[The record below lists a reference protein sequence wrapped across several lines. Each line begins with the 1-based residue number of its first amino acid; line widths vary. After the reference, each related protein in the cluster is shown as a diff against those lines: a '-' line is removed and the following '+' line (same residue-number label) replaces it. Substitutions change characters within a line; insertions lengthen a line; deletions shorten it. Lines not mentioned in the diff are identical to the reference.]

1 MSIRTWSTT
10 VALATAL
17 AFGAAACG
25 DDESATPQTTAPPAT
40 TTESTPVTTAPA
52 ATKPKPKPAPK
63 PKPKVRTIR
72 IFVEQGRPRGGIK
85 RPLLEQGERVRIVV
99 RTDAGVEVHLHGY
112 DITRPVRPGQPTQL
126 AFRADIPG
134 RFELEL
140 HHPDA
145 VLADLEVRP

>member
-1 MSIRTWSTT
+1 
-10 VALATAL
+10 
-17 AFGAAACG
+17 
-25 DDESATPQTTAPPAT
+25 
-40 TTESTPVTTAPA
+40 
-52 ATKPKPKPAPK
+52 
-63 PKPKVRTIR
+63 VRTIR
-72 IFVEQGRPRGGIK
+72 IFVAEGRPRGGIK
-85 RPLLEQGERVRIVV
+85 RPVLKQGERVRIVV

-126 AFRADIPG
+126 AFKADIPG

>member
-1 MSIRTWSTT
+1 MHARTSAAGLAL
-10 VALATAL
+10 VAALAL
-17 AFGAAACG
+17 AGSACGGDEDAAA
-25 DDESATPQTTAPPAT
+25 PTTAPPPAA
-40 TTESTPVTTAPA
+40 PPPAATTAPRPQPA
-52 ATKPKPKPAPK
+52 PRPKPQ
-63 PKPKVRTIR
+63 VRTIR
-72 IFVEQGRPRGGIK
+72 IFVAEGRPRGGIK
-85 RPLLEQGERVRIVV
+85 RPVLKQGERVRIVV

-126 AFRADIPG
+126 AFKADIPG

>member
-1 MSIRTWSTT
+1 MHARTT
-10 VALATAL
+10 VAGVAL
-17 AFGAAACG
+17 AAALALFGFACGGDDDAAA
-25 DDESATPQTTAPPAT
+25 PT
-40 TTESTPVTTAPA
+40 TTVPSSTTDTAKPSTAPA
-52 ATKPKPKPAPK
+52 ATKPKPKPNLG
-63 PKPKVRTIR
+63 VRTIR
-72 IFVEQGRPRGGIK
+72 IVVEQGRPRGGIK
-85 RPLLEQGERVRIVV
+85 RPALKRGERVRIVV

-126 AFRADIPG
+126 AFTADIPG

>member
-1 MSIRTWSTT
+1 MSTRTLSAT
-10 VALATAL
+10 VALAAAL
-17 AFGAAACG
+17 ALGGPACG
-25 DDESATPQTTAPPAT
+25 DDDPEASPTTAPPAT
-40 TTESTPVTTAPA
+40 TIESTPATTTSAE
-52 ATKPKPKPAPK
+52 PK

-85 RPLLEQGERVRIVV
+85 RPVLEQGERVRIVV

-112 DITRPVRPGQPTQL
+112 DLTRPVRPGQPTQL
-126 AFRADIPG
+126 AFRARIPG

>member
-1 MSIRTWSTT
+1 MTARSPAALLAVT
-10 VALATAL
+10 VALA
-17 AFGAAACG
+17 AAACG
-25 DDESATPQTTAPPAT
+25 GSDEQSAPAT
-40 TTESTPVTTAPA
+40 TPPPAPTATTSPA
-52 ATKPKPKPAPK
+52 TTQPKPKPAAT

-72 IFVEQGRPRGGIK
+72 IFVRQGRPRGGIQ
-85 RPLLEQGERVRIVV
+85 RPVLKQGARVRIVI

-112 DITRPVRPGQPTQL
+112 DITRPVKPGQPTQL
-126 AFRADIPG
+126 AFTADVPG

>member
-1 MSIRTWSTT
+1 MSTRTLSAT
-10 VALATAL
+10 VALAAAL
-17 AFGAAACG
+17 GLGGTACG
-25 DDESATPQTTAPPAT
+25 DDEPEASPTTAPPAAT
-40 TTESTPVTTAPA
+40 TDSMPATTAPA
-52 ATKPKPKPAPK
+52 ETEPKPAPK

-72 IFVEQGRPRGGIK
+72 IFVVQGRPRGGIK
-85 RPLLEQGERVRIVV
+85 RPVLEQGERVRIVV

-126 AFRADIPG
+126 VFKADIPG

-145 VLADLEVRP
+145 VLADVEVRP

>member
-1 MSIRTWSTT
+1 MHARTT
-10 VALATAL
+10 VAGVAL
-17 AFGAAACG
+17 AAALALFGFACGGDDDAAA
-25 DDESATPQTTAPPAT
+25 PT
-40 TTESTPVTTAPA
+40 TTVPPSTTDTAKPSTAPA
-52 ATKPKPKPAPK
+52 ATTAKPKPKPNLG
-63 PKPKVRTIR
+63 VRTIR
-72 IFVEQGRPRGGIK
+72 IVVEQGRPRGGIK
-85 RPLLEQGERVRIVV
+85 RPALKRGERVRIVV

-126 AFRADIPG
+126 AFTADIPG

>member
-1 MSIRTWSTT
+1 MRTRTSSAA
-10 VALATAL
+10 VALAAAL
-17 AFGAAACG
+17 ALGAAACR
-25 DDESATPQTTAPPAT
+25 DDEPSATPTTAPPPAAT
-40 TTESTPVTTAPA
+40 DSMPATTAPDE
-52 ATKPKPKPAPK
+52 TQPKPKPAPK
-63 PKPKVRTIR
+63 PKVRAIR

-85 RPLLEQGERVRIVV
+85 RPVLDQGERVRIVV

-126 AFRADIPG
+126 AFEADIPG